1 MADLNTFI
9 EWYRSG
15 DETDYVKLMKVF
27 KSTRNFLSFLI
38 KNNKVDYI
46 DPTTIS
52 GNEFDH
58 DSTLFDFLIE
68 NNLIDFDDF
77 SRLYDEIDE
86 STKNQL
92 LLYYIDTNYEDAMEF
107 ITKNLLSD
115 VNIRQD
121 GFYLHLRDREE
132 LEILFCGSQ
141 RGESARYVAKLILSE
156 DGLGHDWYFDDSVK
170 PHQVV
175 DELDDANITTLIDFI
190 FKEIGD
196 KELSLEDYDSD
207 FFYELSEEQG
217 TEGYFRI
224 RAEDLNGLVNDE
236 SAFNE
241 LCKNDLDDLGSSL
254 RSLYWQAENSAYE
267 DEVYEL
273 VYGGLEEYFEG
284 RISEVPREV
293 TMSDGTKKTKYDQYI
308 KIRDFHNIIDMF
320 LENNKGGGYSDSHLE
335 YYGGLISLMTSMINN
350 DEIECIDFRV
360 PDYPDW
366 NRTTKNINELFND
379 YI

>member
-1 MADLNTFI
+1 MSLETAKDLVQSFNSGEYEDNIEPYFNDLMTFFRYI
-9 EWYRSG
+9 KKYG
-15 DETDYVKLMKVF
+15 LLDELDLGQIPSREF
-27 KSTRNFLSFLI
+27 DDEHFSFLVENGVVLNMDYDSMPEEF
-38 KNNKVDYI
+38 KN
-46 DPTTIS
+46 
-52 GNEFDH
+52 H
-58 DSTLFDFLIE
+58 FLLYGLENNYEDTMSFIT
-68 NNLIDFDDF
+68 NNLI
-77 SRLYDEIDE
+77 
-86 STKNQL
+86 T
-92 LLYYIDTNYEDAMEF
+92 
-107 ITKNLLSD
+107 D
-115 VNIRQD
+115 VVIRPD

-132 LEILFCGSQ
+132 LEILFCGSN
-141 RGESARYVAKLILSE
+141 RGGGARYVAKMILSE
-156 DGLGHDWYFDDSVK
+156 DGLGHDWYFDDYIT
-170 PHQVV
+170 PHRVV
-175 DELDDANITTLIDFI
+175 DDLDDANITTLKDII

-293 TMSDGTKKTKYDQYI
+293 TKTDGSKVTRYDSYI
-308 KIRDFHNIIDMF
+308 KIRNFHNIIDMF

-335 YYGGLISLMTSMINN
+335 YFGGLVTLMTSMINN
-350 DEIECIDFRV
+350 DEIDCIDFRV

>member
-1 MADLNTFI
+1 MSLETAKDLVQSFNSGEYEDNIEPYFNDLMTFFRYI
-9 EWYRSG
+9 KKYG
-15 DETDYVKLMKVF
+15 LLDELDLGEIPVREF
-27 KSTRNFLSFLI
+27 DDEHFSFLVENGVVLNMDYDSMPEEF
-38 KNNKVDYI
+38 KN
-46 DPTTIS
+46 
-52 GNEFDH
+52 H
-58 DSTLFDFLIE
+58 FLLYGLENNYEDTMVFIT
-68 NNLIDFDDF
+68 NNLI
-77 SRLYDEIDE
+77 
-86 STKNQL
+86 T
-92 LLYYIDTNYEDAMEF
+92 
-107 ITKNLLSD
+107 D
-115 VNIRQD
+115 VGIRPD

-132 LEILFCGSQ
+132 LEILFCGSS
-141 RGESARYVAKLILSE
+141 RRSDGVRYVAKMVLSE
-156 DGLGHDWYFDDSVK
+156 DGLGHEWYYDNTVK
-170 PHQVV
+170 PYQVV
-175 DELDDANITTLIDFI
+175 DELDDKNITTLKDII

-196 KELSLEDYDSD
+196 VELSLDDYDSD
-207 FFYELSEEQG
+207 FFSELSEEQG

-224 RAEDLNGLVNDE
+224 RAEDLNGLVSDE

-293 TMSDGTKKTKYDQYI
+293 TRTDGSKVTRYDSYI
-308 KIRDFHNIIDMF
+308 KIRNFHNIIDMF

-335 YYGGLISLMTSMINN
+335 YFGGLVTLMTSMINN
-350 DEIECIDFRV
+350 DEIDCIDFRV

>member
-1 MADLNTFI
+1 MSLETAKDLVQSFNSGEYEDNIEPYFNDLITFLN
-9 EWYRSG
+9 
-15 DETDYVKLMKVF
+15 YVKKYNL
-27 KSTRNFLSFLI
+27 L
-38 KNNKVDYI
+38 DEI
-46 DPTTIS
+46 DLGQVPS
-52 GNEFDH
+52 R
-58 DSTLFDFLIE
+58 
-68 NNLIDFDDF
+68 DFDDELWEF
-77 SRLYDEIDE
+77 CIESGVISNTNYDNLPEE
-86 STKNQL
+86 FKNHY
-92 LLYYIDTNYEDAMEF
+92 LLYQLENNYEWAMEY
-107 ITKNLLSD
+107 ITENLLTD
-115 VNIRQD
+115 VSIRRD

-156 DGLGHDWYFDDSVK
+156 DGLGHDWYYDNSVT

-175 DELDDANITTLIDFI
+175 DELDDANTTTLIDTI

-207 FFYELSEEQG
+207 FFSELSEEQG

-224 RAEDLNGLVNDE
+224 RAEDLNGLVSDE

-241 LCKNDLDDLGSSL
+241 LCKNDLDELGSNL
-254 RSLYWQAENSAYE
+254 KSLYWQSENSAYE
-267 DEVYEL
+267 DELYEL

-293 TMSDGTKKTKYDQYI
+293 TKSDGSKVTRYDNYI
-308 KIRDFHNIIDMF
+308 KISNYKDLVETF
-320 LENNKGGGYSDSHLE
+320 LENWKGSAYSDSFLE
-335 YYGGLISLMTSMINN
+335 YYGGLLTLMGYMI
-350 DEIECIDFRV
+350 DDGEIECIDFRV

-366 NRTTKNINELFND
+366 DRTRKNINELFYD